1 MHVQQHATQ
10 ASMKQSGDRTRVIFW
25 VDMLVL
31 LVLTAL
37 LLMGQWDWVL
47 ALFLA
52 LVVLN
57 FFDRWWD
64 RRRP

>member
-1 MHVQQHATQ
+1 
-10 ASMKQSGDRTRVIFW
+10 MKQSGDRTRVIFW

-57 FFDRWWD
+57 FFDRWWE